1 MLAVREPL
9 VARPAWKAELALTF
23 AIEQKVPVTVLPCL
37 LKSLPALGGV
47 IMLIRGR
54 AIAEWM
60 DNLLDN

>member
-1 MLAVREPL
+1 MLVRFIAIAL
-9 VARPAWKAELALTF
+9 IGFSLAELALTF

>member
-1 MLAVREPL
+1 
-9 VARPAWKAELALTF
+9 
-23 AIEQKVPVTVLPCL
+23 LPCL